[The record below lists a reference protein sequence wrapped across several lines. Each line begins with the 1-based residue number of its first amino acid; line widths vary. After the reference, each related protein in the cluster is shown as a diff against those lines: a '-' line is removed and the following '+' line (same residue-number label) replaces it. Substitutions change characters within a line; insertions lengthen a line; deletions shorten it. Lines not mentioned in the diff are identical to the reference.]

1 MCGIPTSVSAT
12 THERRNLC
20 GGLEYVLKGKSHDN
34 YPFSVLCT
42 F

>member
-20 GGLEYVLKGKSHDN
+20 GGLEYV
-34 YPFSVLCT
+34 
-42 F
+42 